1 MQKKGIGQVLFLVSN
16 GISITI
22 VHVKE
27 MLTPVLRIVFSKI
40 GSLPITTE
48 RSINLEELPD
58 FHRHFQLR
66 AEVESVLKHMA
77 KIKNKV
83 IKPKFHSLN
92 EWNLNP
98 LGVH

>member
-1 MQKKGIGQVLFLVSN
+1 M
-16 GISITI
+16 
-22 VHVKE
+22 E
-27 MLTPVLRIVFSKI
+27 MLTLVLRIVFSKI

-66 AEVESVLKHMA
+66 AEVEYVLKHIA